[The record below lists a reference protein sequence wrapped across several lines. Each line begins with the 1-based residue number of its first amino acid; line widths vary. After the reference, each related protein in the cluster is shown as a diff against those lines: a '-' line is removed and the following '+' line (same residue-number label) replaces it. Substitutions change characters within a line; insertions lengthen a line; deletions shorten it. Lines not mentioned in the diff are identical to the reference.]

1 MDSCLSRIS
10 DNQVARISFFCGM
23 KVIKKMRIFHMKQ
36 HYCAHF
42 GKNQNSVK
50 HEKTKV
56 LMKAEDTFLLNH
68 WIHPINFASQE
79 SSVAG
84 LERGF
89 LHQPDIDDI

>member
-56 LMKAEDTFLLNH
+56 LMKAEDTLLLNH
-68 WIHPINFASQE
+68 RIHPIQFCLPGIISGRIGGRFLAT
-79 SSVAG
+79 
-84 LERGF
+84 RGY
-89 LHQPDIDDI
+89 